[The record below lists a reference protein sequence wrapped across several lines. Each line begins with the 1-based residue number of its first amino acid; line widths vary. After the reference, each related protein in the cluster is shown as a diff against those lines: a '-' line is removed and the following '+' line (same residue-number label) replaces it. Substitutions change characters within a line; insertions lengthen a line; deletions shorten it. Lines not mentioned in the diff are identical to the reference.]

1 MSQIF
6 GSLPLFRKSLAVD
19 TPCDDICRLDAW
31 GTLHIYGRNL
41 VDSLPDTPLAGPF
54 GMTLLR
60 IPFVLKGSLEILCSV
75 KELFHI
81 VIVRVYRVR
90 IKAKIPTQDYF

>member
-1 MSQIF
+1 
-6 GSLPLFRKSLAVD
+6 
-19 TPCDDICRLDAW
+19 
-31 GTLHIYGRNL
+31 
-41 VDSLPDTPLAGPF
+41 
-54 GMTLLR
+54 MTLLR